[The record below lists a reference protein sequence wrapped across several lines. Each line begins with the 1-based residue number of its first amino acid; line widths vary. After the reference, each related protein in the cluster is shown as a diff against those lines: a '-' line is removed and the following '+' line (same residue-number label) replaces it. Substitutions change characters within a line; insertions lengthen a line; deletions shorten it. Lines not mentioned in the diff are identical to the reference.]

1 MDERIRIETEKYK
14 NEFLNRWGKQRPLW
28 VAVKHFQNSW
38 DIDADNFSEMFA
50 KATEQ
55 ADAYLNRNG
64 YKPRA
69 FIIKLALKRPDEVR
83 DLFRKLYDES
93 VPIEI
98 RCRDFKQE
106 IKRIKSVV
114 NNKIDYQNMPAVS
127 TYLWLRYPEKYCI
140 FKRDL
145 YDKVAEQ
152 IGKSV
157 LPINEKEELWAM
169 DFWSIFKDFEESL
182 SGDKD
187 FRKALK
193 SKLDD
198 SCYSD
203 DNCAVAA
210 LDICFMIRPLWAG
223 SRENVEENIHEVKD
237 NKTEEGKT
245 AIMQSRNME
254 FPKNMILYGPPGT
267 GKTYNSVNYAVSIC
281 EGKSLEDVQKED
293 YTKVL
298 ERFEALKKSGRIA
311 FTTFHQSYGYEEF
324 IEGIKPITDVET
336 GNISYEVKNGV
347 FKDFCEKAEIP
358 QNAEVNHV
366 AQIYIVRL
374 KGNGENDLK
383 KECFRDGE
391 IRFDWPADYT
401 DGWMKWLVSMKPG
414 DYVMSYYGQSK
425 YVDAIGVVRDEEPV
439 YDGNRKSYR
448 WIRKV
453 EWLVTDRVID
463 ILEANNGKYLS
474 NFHVG
479 RVPDMKISA
488 LLKLVGDNA
497 INDDEDGTEPCAF
510 IIDEINRGNIS
521 KIFGELI
528 TLIEDSKRK
537 GSAEEMSVVLPYSNA
552 EFSVPSNVFIIGTMN
567 TADRSIALMDT
578 ALRRRFS
585 FVEMMPSSN
594 VLKNLGI
601 EKIKEGDIVLNVADM
616 LDVINK
622 RIECLYDREHTI
634 GHAFFIKLK
643 DSHDINTLA
652 EIFETNV
659 IPLLQEYFYEDYA
672 KIQYVLGDNQK
683 ADSLKFILDASNEI
697 REIFSGA
704 PDIDIP
710 EKKYSIQKEAF
721 FNIESYKSI
730 GKGL

>member
-1 MDERIRIETEKYK
+1 MDERIRIEVEKYSE
-14 NEFLNRWGKQRPLW
+14 EFLNRWSVQRHLW
-28 VAVKHFQNSW
+28 VDVKHFQRYW
-38 DIDADNFSEMFA
+38 DIDVADFRGMFA
-50 KATEQ
+50 KSTEPV
-55 ADAYLNRNG
+55 ADYLHSAG
-64 YKPRA
+64 YTPRA
-69 FIIKLALKRPDEVR
+69 FIISLASQRPDEVR
-83 DLFRKLYDES
+83 ELFRNLYDES
-93 VPIEI
+93 VPVAM
-98 RCRDFKQE
+98 RCHGFIQE
-106 IKRIKSVV
+106 IDRIKQAVT
-114 NNKIDYQNMPAVS
+114 NKVSYQNMPAIS

-140 FKRDL
+140 FKHDL
-145 YDKVAEQ
+145 YKEVAQRTGKKVLSIREDEV
-152 IGKSV
+152 SR
-157 LPINEKEELWAM
+157 AM
-169 DFWSIFKDFEESL
+169 DLWSILQELEDGL
-182 SGDKD
+182 SKEGD
-187 FRKALK
+187 FRQKLN

-198 SCYSD
+198 DCYPD
-203 DNCAVAA
+203 DGCGIAA
-210 LDICFMIRPLWAG
+210 LDLCFMIRPMWAG
-223 SRENVEENIHEVKD
+223 RRDNNEKAVPVVKIDSVTKEE
-237 NKTEEGKT
+237 TMT
-245 AIMQSRNME
+245 MQSIDKKFSRNT
-254 FPKNMILYGPPGT
+254 ILYGPPGT

-439 YDGNRKSYR
+439 YDGNRNSYR

-497 INDDEDGTEPCAF
+497 INDDEDGTEPCVF

-643 DSHDINTLA
+643 DSPDINTLA

-683 ADSLKFILDASNEI
+683 ADSLKFILDAPNEI